1 MKERVPF
8 VTEVA
13 FYCPECGKKKKVG
26 VEVWITLKKN
36 YFAFECRE
44 CKRRWIIDVCER
56 KARTAHADGFSHMSE
71 PQVQFINRIT
81 NELQPLVRKE
91 IMNRG
96 NVRIIKSI
104 GKTIGVQPLG
114 EIKIDDSGLF
124 DLAGSSERLGKI
136 GAAGAGTGV
145 DAKIRGLKK

>member
-8 VTEVA
+8 VTEIA

-36 YFAFECRE
+36 YFAFECSE
-44 CKRRWIIDVCER
+44 CTRRWIIDVCEA
-56 KARTAHADGFSHMSE
+56 KARTAPVDGFSRMSE

-114 EIKIDDSGLF
+114 RIKAEDFSLLDV
-124 DLAGSSERLGKI
+124 AGRSEGWGKT
-136 GAAGAGTGV
+136 GTAGARGDVG
-145 DAKIRGLKK
+145 AKIRGLKK